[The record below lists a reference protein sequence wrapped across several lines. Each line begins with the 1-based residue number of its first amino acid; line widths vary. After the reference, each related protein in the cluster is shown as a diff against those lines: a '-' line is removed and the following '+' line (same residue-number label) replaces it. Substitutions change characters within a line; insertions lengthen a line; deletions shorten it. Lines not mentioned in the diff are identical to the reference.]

1 MDRKYKD
8 KKEIVKHKLKMQTQS
23 TWHFY
28 LSTFSPQHSHL
39 NLFSFLSI
47 RPLFLYISLSV
58 CLLSLKICLSIRP
71 LFLYIYFS
79 ICPLFLYTCLSICP
93 LFLTSVSFSMFINTI
108 LSLSITFFTIIFLVC
123 LSNFTFFSI
132 FLIFF
137 LRRFFIFLFSTLSLV
152 W

>member
-1 MDRKYKD
+1 MDKKYKD

-39 NLFSFLSI
+39 NLFFFLSI
-47 RPLFLYISLSV
+47 CPLFLYSCLSI

-79 ICPLFLYTCLSICP
+79 IRPLFLYTCFSICP
-93 LFLTSVSFSMFINTI
+93 LFLTSVSFSMFINII
-108 LSLSITFFTIIFLVC
+108 LSLSITLFTVIFLVC
-123 LSNFTFFSI
+123 LSNFTFFQ
-132 FLIFF
+132 FF
-137 LRRFFIFLFSTLSLV
+137 SFSF
-152 W
+152 